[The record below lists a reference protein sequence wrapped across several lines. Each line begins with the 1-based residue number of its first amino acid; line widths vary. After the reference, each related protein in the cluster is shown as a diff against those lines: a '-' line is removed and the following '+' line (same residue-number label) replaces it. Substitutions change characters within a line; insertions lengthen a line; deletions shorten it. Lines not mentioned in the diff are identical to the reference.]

1 MFGISFAE
9 LIVICLILFIFIQ
22 PKDLPQIAY
31 FFGRLFYKV
40 KNFIKNL
47 QENFEKTQKE
57 IGLDEIKQE
66 FNRAIIDEEINSDK
80 KDEIIDIY
88 GNIHKVSKLDEIR
101 SDLTKEELDIEI
113 KKYNQEN
120 SSKSI
125 Q

>member
-9 LIVICLILFIFIQ
+9 LLVICLVLFIFIQ

-31 FFGRLFYKV
+31 FAGRLFYKV
-40 KNFIKNL
+40 KKLIKNL

-66 FNRAIIDEEINSDK
+66 FNKAMIDEEINADK
-80 KDEIIDIY
+80 KDEIVDIY

-113 KKYNQEN
+113 KKYNQKN
-120 SSKSI
+120 SSQI
-125 Q
+125 TQ